1 MSLSKTTRSIWTI
14 LLSVIVWIVCL
25 AMKATKATLICVI
38 SVAMWLPMCLTANT
52 AVAADSNT
60 ASTVASSGNS
70 DKKADNSSDKA
81 KDGKKAGKASDK
93 VAGKAAGK
101 ANARSANNPN
111 ASNSA
116 DTDGADT
123 ADISAPSQTP
133 VFVDGPKNAFAKLQM
148 QNGVNNNLSNSAAK
162 GDGSVKG
169 LIDSAMMSAAEGM
182 ASQSGAYGAFVNTDR
197 ASSGN
202 RSSNSNRD
210 SNRNSKMEFRPGCY
224 KEYARSECI
233 TDDGDKMGHRASNG
247 ADMERR
253 PNPWSTVYSNFA
265 SPQGIYTE
273 NDPNFTPYPRGTYLQ
288 KRLRNLPYDAGKSGV
303 DPLAFNQLD
312 DVHDYIF
319 MKRTPKRDGS
329 GYIWDVLVNMG
340 ARIHGAAKALT
351 YFVVPKD
358 QKLDASNGQYDQYVE
373 RLHFNADN
381 RNCGKNWVNPN
392 GFCTD
397 EGTVKTPLEDSE
409 TLDKAWTRLGNGGT
423 IESVGVFEGGT
434 QSRRDDKNRKL
445 GLCESYGFDCYHST
459 NYAFPS
465 DGEHKGGTRLPPDG
479 SQRFNDTYIKLI
491 DNLFFELRGPDE
503 EPRAKIF
510 ALRNQFDEQKSPYS
524 YHIHYTTSDNGQYG
538 KLSTS
543 YYGAGTYYGNT
554 WHGPGTRYGQN
565 DPYQHNKKYSLA
577 DWRLGKGH
585 TTYEYTTLYQQWYGI
600 PNLVDMRVPH
610 FQFLRGTHLGPLT
623 SNNGQLL
630 AKTNN
635 IGVASLLF
643 RPSRQRVCEG
653 ANEDQCTGKV
663 WAKGQ
668 ISLYPKYNSADNK
681 YARGNR
687 WWRNPLDPNTHIN
700 TQDSSFGPHQMTV
713 KYWNDKLQMGSS
725 MPFKYDIIGQA
736 DVFRPLQT
744 EEWDG
749 NAKYRSQKDKLKNP
763 LDYVQYLDKKGD
775 IYEFA
780 HDLNPRLYWP
790 DSHSGRNIS
799 LYKDY
804 SDANETVYY
813 GSIKDGKNPNADD
826 HYGLEY
832 PLTEAY
838 NYNDELGASKAI
850 KDRAIYSVDW
860 TDEKGSVKKSDTL
873 QDAETKIAVK
883 VPVVNVVDPCEGD
896 DDKAADNAADN
907 DAEKSAEDD
916 ANKDG
921 GCKPQPLKNTKRYI
935 WKLYDA
941 PQGKSVDQKLSETE
955 KTEYYNRAVK
965 DFSKPVK
972 EEYATPTNS
981 NNDNRIMMQSD
992 KQPEVKPVYVLAK
1005 YAKIT
1010 YWDESKDVLPLV
1022 FTHIDS
1028 EKPTIDV
1035 NVSVDGGEPQ
1045 SVPESGL
1052 NVSVGSRVRFLVTGH
1067 DDMHVHMGTKEN
1079 VPHTNSTDVLEASKK
1094 WHNSFSKYDQSKQAC
1109 GKTACVDTL
1118 KDQSGYV
1125 TTNDPNGSPASAN
1138 DGPSKEFTFHAWDDA
1153 GNNVQKT
1160 VKLNIIDGNFIVPN
1174 VRWQKQND
1182 GKYVGKVTLSKNATS
1197 VKMLVVRIW
1206 GRGKTKPFEE
1216 KNGTQTDIYR
1226 TCNAR
1231 TDGCQGI
1238 MLHRQDEKHDWTQLN
1253 SQNDTTFT
1261 KIMPYEKEITFNPK
1275 TGEITIP
1282 ENLTEI
1288 GSRIYVGIGRY
1299 DGTINTSDHAVS
1311 QPLPLEMKWPDDGM
1325 VQVSPYELN
1334 PSEKQGL
1341 IDRIKQKNPRL
1352 FDYRK
1357 DEIGWSKDETKYL
1370 GGKSDKYS
1378 CANNTKQYKICLSV
1392 TPDGKN
1398 TGQNKSGSEKTFNVV
1413 KATGTGT
1420 DTQDDQKQE
1429 TVLDPKQK
1437 KITRFVNIRA
1447 DYDWSYG
1454 SGKIN
1459 GRNTD
1464 DGFMWYGRDENSTQF
1479 LVYRF
1484 NINQGK
1490 NFNTNDALSLFK
1502 GTKKKWLKDQIQPS
1516 LYDMFTGKDDAT
1528 SKIGVEG
1535 AWNNGWNGLPKRA
1548 QDDGNNARSY
1558 AKCPLHETDKNKKC
1572 SEDSQ
1577 RGEWVNIVD
1586 LVNENLGGAITI
1598 DTNNIT
1604 DKNSSLQPQGYLM
1617 PGGEGYNQQASGA
1630 NLGSA
1635 ILKNGQKT
1643 PIRTQLYIFN
1653 GRPWKDL
1660 EARGEGDKT
1669 QTPNVINVWFVPVDK
1684 NKPWISL
1691 KDANKKLL
1699 GECNP
1704 TKDKADSCGTAT
1716 NIDMNKTDITKQSG
1730 LFNVVDLLAMDDDFN
1745 VANPETHVSEA
1756 LKNTLSIDIE
1766 ADGVGITDPKTK
1778 KAPRVRFVT
1787 GGNINKELLR
1797 AFIEKWRGNDATKS
1811 PTFKMIAQVTDDS
1824 RNKSNEAVVGKFK
1837 FTWTVAKAPIV
1848 RAYDGHHYGDSSK
1861 SVVWL
1866 HDWEGAVADRYYNA
1880 VSVVA
1885 GENATRLVVYFT
1897 RALQEKSASLQS
1909 NNSNNLMY
1917 SFGAQSSLSSNN
1929 AASASDTDTSEA
1941 LALCKSESTNKWE
1954 VCEGYTLPQGAT
1966 LNSNDE
1972 GKNNSAIIF
1981 NLGILA
1987 PGSVVRARDRAG
1999 SYGPWSYMPG
2009 VKSGNLD
2016 ELSNN
2021 TNSSQS
2027 GDSENPTHVSSSV
2040 DSNSTNNDASN
2051 VLKEKE
2057 EDMRNVLSADSM
2069 VAQRSNVCR
2078 PETKAPKEWNSPSDC
2093 VFFPVVVNKKVVQV
2107 HPLLL
2112 NDSEKRAVNHVLRNG
2127 NAGGKWLGFGDADR
2141 LISVDD
2147 NDTLSANQSEVAW
2160 KRGQYV
2166 APTEQKDKRNNY
2178 SDAAGNEQDS
2188 FILLRGWR
2196 RRNVTP
2202 EPRYNVVTRFARL
2215 RSVGNS
2221 DADSADYTITW
2232 DKKKPYI
2239 GERSS
2244 DPGFELV
2251 GAPGHQS
2258 LVYRYNASSS
2268 GQIGLG
2274 DLQNALKLMPV
2285 KLEEA
2290 TKNKTGKELQEAKD
2304 AFAKIQ
2310 PSLRVVNGTDK
2321 GDAEHNENG
2330 FKRPGFFT
2338 LNDEFTNAPDLV
2350 TANGYYGGGNS
2361 VSVRNS
2367 NNGMSASV
2375 LKDKYKDMAPKSTDI
2390 PEWGIGDVNSSKFTL
2405 DKVLGGLDGIKY
2417 VNNSS
2422 NSSHYVLSLS
2432 NRYARESLQ
2441 GTYGYEAK
2449 SDFSD
2454 IAGAQSILPVYVV
2467 PIDVIKP
2474 KVKAKGSLQTSTM
2487 DKPYEVT
2494 ANDIKF
2500 TFTGNPDANGKVK
2513 GKELLVDTSDDF
2525 DSRDVVEKNLQVCVR
2540 WMNNNKPQDKDC
2552 TPILKRD
2559 NSGNAS
2565 VDSEALQ
2572 RLLITNRNTAVYAVY
2587 AQTKDKSENK
2597 SEHYDAGK
2605 DDANAIIGYIKITGI
2620 NVSPIPL
2627 PFTGGNAAIT
2637 YTFLFGILMALFI
2650 ASGAFGRR
2658 GWLASVLS
2666 GNGISGELTYSKH
2679 CNASA
2684 ESLRCGRLFGG
2695 RKLFGIIYKNR
2706 H

>member
-1 MSLSKTTRSIWTI
+1 MRSIWTV
-14 LLSVIVWIVCL
+14 LLSVIVWIGRL
-25 AMKATKATLICVI
+25 AQQATKAALIFLI

-52 AVAADSNT
+52 AVAAESNT
-60 ASTVASSGNS
+60 AETVASSGNAG
-70 DKKADNSSDKA
+70 KKAD
-81 KDGKKAGKASDK
+81 
-93 VAGKAAGK
+93 AGKAAGK
-101 ANARSANNPN
+101 SGDKPKSDAKTNAK
-111 ASNSA
+111 SA
-116 DTDGADT
+116 DNSNVNAAADN
-123 ADISAPSQTP
+123 ANISAPSQPP
-133 VFVDGPKNAFAKLQM
+133 VFVDGQSNAFAKMQM
-148 QNGVNNNLSNSAAK
+148 QNGVNNNLSNRAAK
-162 GDGSVKG
+162 GDGAVKG
-169 LIDSAMMSAAEGM
+169 LIDSAMMSAVEGM
-182 ASQSGAYGAFVNTDR
+182 ASQSVADGAFVNTDR

-202 RSSNSNRD
+202 RSSNNNRD

-224 KEYARSECI
+224 RQYSRSECI
-233 TDDGDKMGHRASNG
+233 TDDGDEMGHRASNG
-247 ADMERR
+247 ADMERGQ
-253 PNPWSTVYSNFA
+253 NPWSTVYSNFA
-265 SPQGIYTE
+265 SPQGRYTE

-288 KRLRNLPYDAGKSGV
+288 KRLRNLPYDAGRNGV

-319 MKRTPKRDGS
+319 IKRTPKRDGK

-340 ARIHGAAKALT
+340 ARIHGAANALT

-373 RLHFNADN
+373 RLHFDATKRTCSKD
-381 RNCGKNWVNPN
+381 WVNPN
-392 GFCTD
+392 GFCVD
-397 EGTVKTPLEDSE
+397 KGVQREPLSNGE
-409 TLDKAWTRLGNGGT
+409 TLDKAWYRLKNN
-423 IESVGVFEGGT
+423 SVISSDAAVYNGGT
-434 QSRRDDKNRKL
+434 QSKNENKNRGL
-445 GLCESYGFDCYHST
+445 GLCHTGYGFDCYHST
-459 NYAFPS
+459 NYGFPS
-465 DGEHKGGTRLPPDG
+465 DGEHLTGTRLPPDG
-479 SQRFNDTYIKLI
+479 RQRFNQTYIDLI
-491 DNLFFELRGPDE
+491 DHLYLELRGPDSPE
-503 EPRAKIF
+503 KSKIF
-510 ALRNQFDEQKSPYS
+510 TLTNKIDDKTSPYS
-524 YHIHYTTSDNGQYG
+524 YHIHYTTSDNGKYG
-538 KLSTS
+538 ALSTS
-543 YYGAGTYYGNT
+543 YYGAGTYYGDKWGSPT
-554 WHGPGTRYGQN
+554 TRYGRS
-565 DPYQHNKKYSLA
+565 DPYGRAKPYSLFQ
-577 DWRLGKGH
+577 WRGGKGH
-585 TTYEYTTLYQQWYGI
+585 TDYEYTTLYQQWYGI

-630 AKTNN
+630 AHTNN
-635 IGVASLLF
+635 IGVTSLLF
-643 RPSRQRVCEG
+643 YPSQQRVCDKADES
-653 ANEDQCTGKV
+653 QCTGQV

-668 ISLYPKYNSADNK
+668 ISLSPKYNSADNK

-687 WWRNPLDPNTHIN
+687 WWRIPLDPNTNIN
-700 TQDSSFGPHQMTV
+700 TQDSSFGSHQMTV

-744 EEWDG
+744 EEWNDKS
-749 NAKYRSQKDKLKNP
+749 KYRSPKTSLGKAE
-763 LDYVQYLDKKGD
+763 DYVKYLDSKLG
-775 IYEFA
+775 IYDFA
-780 HDLNPRLYWP
+780 IALNPRIYMP
-790 DSHSGRNIS
+790 DAHTQKNIDN
-799 LYKDY
+799 Y
-804 SDANETVYY
+804 ANYADDVDSVYY
-813 GSIKDGKNPNADD
+813 GSIKDGKIPGDN
-826 HYGLEY
+826 HGLEY
-832 PLTEAY
+832 PL
-838 NYNDELGASKAI
+838 NDSYFDGGNGANAAI
-850 KDRAIYSVDW
+850 KDRAIYSVEW
-860 TDEKGSVKKSDTL
+860 TDKTGNDKKSDTL
-873 QDAETKIAVK
+873 QDAETKVAVK
-883 VPVVNVVDPCEGD
+883 VPVVNVVNPCKGD
-896 DDKAADNAADN
+896 DDKAADKS
-907 DAEKSAEDD
+907 AEKSAQDD
-916 ANKDG
+916 AAAKNKDG
-921 GCKPQPLKNTKRYI
+921 QECQFRPLNDTKRYI

-941 PQGKSVDQKLSETE
+941 PKGKSVDQALTSDE
-955 KTEYYNRAVK
+955 KARYAQLAKN

-972 EEYATPTNS
+972 EEYATPTNT
-981 NNDNRIMMQSD
+981 NNDNRIMMQSGATPD
-992 KQPEVKPVYVLAK
+992 VKPVYVLAK

-1022 FTHIDS
+1022 FTHVDG

-1035 NVSVDGGEPQ
+1035 KVSVDGGEPQ
-1045 SVPESGL
+1045 SVPEGGL

-1079 VPHTNSTDVLEASKK
+1079 VPHTNSTDVLEASRK
-1094 WHNSFSKYDQSKQAC
+1094 WHNSFSKYDQSSKAC
-1109 GKTACVDTL
+1109 GKTACANTL

-1125 TTNDPNGSPASAN
+1125 TIDDSNGSPASAI
-1138 DGPSKEFTFHAWDDA
+1138 DVPSKEFTFHAWDDA

-1216 KNGTQTDIYR
+1216 EKDGTPTNIYKK
-1226 TCNAR
+1226 CNDRA
-1231 TDGCQGI
+1231 DGCQGI
-1238 MLHRQDEKHDWTQLN
+1238 ILNRQNAN
-1253 SQNDTTFT
+1253 SNWANFITDDNKKYFT
-1261 KIMPYEKEITFNPK
+1261 KLPQGDGIDFKENN
-1275 TGEITIP
+1275 GSLEITIP
-1282 ENLTEI
+1282 ETQAEI
-1288 GSRIYVGIGRY
+1288 GSRIYVGIGRS
-1299 DGTINTSDHAVS
+1299 DGGINTSDHAVS
-1311 QPLPLEMKWPDDGM
+1311 QPLPLEMNWPDDGM
-1325 VQVSPYELN
+1325 VQVNPYELN

-1341 IDRIKQKNPRL
+1341 IERIKQKNPRL

-1357 DEIGWSKDETKYL
+1357 DEIGWSKDETKTL
-1370 GGKSDKYS
+1370 GGGNDKYS
-1378 CANNTKQYKICLSV
+1378 CTNDTKQYKICLSV
-1392 TPDGKN
+1392 TPDTKN
-1398 TGQNKSGSEKTFNVV
+1398 TTQGKSGSEKTFKVV
-1413 KATGTGT
+1413 KATGTGK
-1420 DTQDDQKQE
+1420 DTADDQKQE

-1437 KITRFVNIRA
+1437 KITRFVDIRR
-1447 DYDWSYG
+1447 DYDWSY
-1454 SGKIN
+1454 SGKIK
-1459 GRNTD
+1459 GRDSD

-1484 NINQGK
+1484 NINQGDNK

-1516 LYDMFTGKDDAT
+1516 LYQSLNTNDADST
-1528 SKIGVEG
+1528 IKTAIE
-1535 AWNNGWNGLPKRA
+1535 NLWNGYTRMPQRG
-1548 QDDGNNARSY
+1548 DGIGYARKLANGS
-1558 AKCPLHETDKNKKC
+1558 
-1572 SEDSQ
+1572 
-1577 RGEWVNIVD
+1577 RGEWVNVVD
-1586 LVNENLGGAITI
+1586 LVRQDSLGGGLGIN
-1598 DTNNIT
+1598 TNGIT
-1604 DKNSSLQPQGYLM
+1604 DKNSFLQPQGYVI
-1617 PGGEGYNQQASGA
+1617 PGGEDYNQQASGA

-1643 PIRTQLYIFN
+1643 PMRTQLYIFN
-1653 GRPWKDL
+1653 GNPWRELD
-1660 EARGEGDKT
+1660 ARGEGDNNK
-1669 QTPNVINVWFVPVDK
+1669 TPNVINVWFVPVDK
-1684 NKPWISL
+1684 NKPWISV
-1691 KDANKKLL
+1691 KDPNDAHKKLL

-1704 TKDKADSCGTAT
+1704 TKAKADSCGTAT
-1716 NIDMNKTDITKQSG
+1716 TIDMNKTDITKQSG
-1730 LFNVVDLLAMDDDFN
+1730 LFNVVDLLGMDDDFN
-1745 VANPETHVSEA
+1745 VANPDTHVSEA

-1766 ADGVGITDPKTK
+1766 ADGVKDPKTG

-1787 GGNINKELLR
+1787 NGNINKELLR
-1797 AFIEKWRGNDATKS
+1797 AFIEKWRGKDAAKS
-1811 PTFKMIAQVTDDS
+1811 ATFKMIAQVTDDS
-1824 RNKSNEAVVGKFK
+1824 GNKSDEAVVGKFK
-1837 FTWTVAKAPIV
+1837 FTWTVVDSPIV
-1848 RAYDGHHYGDSSK
+1848 RAYDGHHYGDSSSSK
-1861 SVVWL
+1861 VWL
-1866 HDWEGAVADRYYNA
+1866 HDWEGAVANNYYNA

-1885 GENATRLVVYFT
+1885 GKDATRLVVYFT
-1897 RALQEKSASLQS
+1897 RAEKAKLASLQS
-1909 NNSNNLMY
+1909 SNNLM
-1917 SFGAQSSLSSNN
+1917 SSLGAQDNLSSNN
-1929 AASASDTDTSEA
+1929 ATSASDADTSEA
-1941 LALCKSESTNKWE
+1941 LALCRTKSTDNWQ
-1954 VCEGYTLPQGAT
+1954 VCEGYKLPQGVV
-1966 LNSNDE
+1966 LNSKDE
-1972 GKNNSAIIF
+1972 GKNNSEIIF
-1981 NLGILA
+1981 NAGFLA

-1999 SYGPWSYMPG
+1999 SYGPWSDMPG

-2027 GDSENPTHVSSSV
+2027 GGSENPTHASSAV
-2040 DSNSTNNDASN
+2040 DSAQTGGTESN
-2051 VLKEKE
+2051 ALKE

-2069 VAQRSNVCR
+2069 VAQRSSVCR
-2078 PETKAPKEWNSPSDC
+2078 PETKAPKDWSSPSDC

-2112 NDSEKRAVNHVLRNG
+2112 NDSEKHAVNYVLRNG
-2127 NAGGKWLGFGDADR
+2127 NSGGKWLGFGDADS

-2147 NDTLSANQSEVAW
+2147 DDTLSANQSEVAW

-2166 APTEQKDKRNNY
+2166 APSEQKDKRKNY

-2215 RSVGNS
+2215 RSVGDS
-2221 DADSADYTITW
+2221 TADSADYKITW
-2232 DKKKPYI
+2232 DEKKPYI
-2239 GERSS
+2239 GERSN

-2251 GAPGHQS
+2251 GKPGHQS
-2258 LVYRYNASSS
+2258 LVYRYNASSK

-2290 TKNKTGKELQEAKD
+2290 TNGKSGNELKKAED

-2361 VSVRNS
+2361 VSVRNPD
-2367 NNGMSASV
+2367 GMSASV
-2375 LKDKYKDMAPKSTDI
+2375 LKDKYTDMAPKSTDI
-2390 PEWGIGDVNSSKFTL
+2390 PQWGTSDVNSSKFTL
-2405 DKVLGGLDGIKY
+2405 DKVLGGLEGIKY

-2467 PIDVIKP
+2467 PVDVIKP
-2474 KVKAKGSLQTSTM
+2474 KAESIGSLKTSTM

-2500 TFTGNPDANGKVK
+2500 TFTGNPDKSDKVNS
-2513 GKELLVDTSDDF
+2513 KELLVDASDDF

-2540 WMNNNKPQDKDC
+2540 KLNNRVPVEDNC

-2559 NSGNAS
+2559 TNGNAS
-2565 VDSEALQ
+2565 VDTEALQ
-2572 RLLITNRNTAVYAVY
+2572 SLLITNRNTAVYAVY

-2597 SEHYDAGK
+2597 SEYYDAGK
-2605 DDANAIIGYIKITGI
+2605 DDKKAIIGYIKITGI

-2684 ESLRCGRLFGG
+2684 ESLRKSRLFDWFS
-2695 RKLFGIIYKNR
+2695 R
-2706 H
+2706 

>member
-1 MSLSKTTRSIWTI
+1 MRNTWTI
-14 LLSVIVWIVCL
+14 VLNVLARIGNATQSAIRAKRDAVRTLS
-25 AMKATKATLICVI
+25 ATVRTLSNAVMRALRAILICALA
-38 SVAMWLPMCLTANT
+38 VAMWLPMCLTADT
-52 AVAADSNT
+52 ALAADT
-60 ASTVASSGNS
+60 AKSSVHSAIKRSETKRAATKSAATKRSETAPAPVSGGSLMQPAPSPVFVNGDDS
-70 DKKADNSSDKA
+70 VFARFQNGGGYIGSANGVTNSSDINSSDA
-81 KDGKKAGKASDK
+81 KSENDT
-93 VAGKAAGK
+93 
-101 ANARSANNPN
+101 RS
-111 ASNSA
+111 
-116 DTDGADT
+116 
-123 ADISAPSQTP
+123 
-133 VFVDGPKNAFAKLQM
+133 
-148 QNGVNNNLSNSAAK
+148 
-162 GDGSVKG
+162 
-169 LIDSAMMSAAEGM
+169 LIDNALMSAAEGM

-224 KEYARSECI
+224 RQYARSECI
-233 TDDGDKMGHRASNG
+233 TDDGDQMGHRASHG

-253 PNPWSTVYSNFA
+253 DNPWREDSGYDQ
-265 SPQGIYTE
+265 PQGIYTN

-288 KRLRNLPYDAGKSGV
+288 KRIRNLAYLMSKNGV
-303 DPLAFNQLD
+303 DSLNRIQLD

-319 MKRTPKRDGS
+319 MKRTPKRDGN

-358 QKLDASNGQYDQYVE
+358 QSLDASNGQYDQYVE
-373 RLHFNADN
+373 RLHFNATRRD
-381 RNCGKNWVNPN
+381 CGKNWVNPN

-397 EGTVKTPLEDSE
+397 EGTARTPLSDGE
-409 TLDKAWTRLGNGGT
+409 TLDKAWTRLGKVGT

-434 QSRRDDKNRKL
+434 QRSRNDSNRGL

-459 NYAFPS
+459 NYGFPS

-479 SQRFNDTYIKLI
+479 SQRFNDTYVKLI

-524 YHIHYTTSDNGQYG
+524 YHIHYTTSNNGKYG

-554 WHGPGTRYGQN
+554 WHGLATRYGQN

-653 ANEDQCTGKV
+653 ANEDQCKGTV

-668 ISLYPKYNSADNK
+668 ISLSPKYNSSDNK

-687 WWRNPLDPNTHIN
+687 WWRTPLDPNTNIN
-700 TQDSSFGPHQMTV
+700 TQDSSFGSHQMTV
-713 KYWNDKLQMGSS
+713 NYWNDQLQMGSS

-744 EEWDG
+744 QEWKD
-749 NAKYRSQKDKLKNP
+749 NAPYRSQKDKLKNP

-775 IYEFA
+775 VYEFA

-813 GSIKDGKNPNADD
+813 GSIKDGKNPNGD

-850 KDRAIYSVDW
+850 KDRAIYSVEW
-860 TDEKGSVKKSDTL
+860 TDKKGNDKKSDTL

-883 VPVVNVVDPCEGD
+883 VPVVNVVDPCKGD
-896 DDKAADNAADN
+896 DDKAADNAADD

-916 ANKDG
+916 ANAKNKDG
-921 GCKPQPLKNTKRYI
+921 GCKPQPLENTKRYI

-941 PQGKSVDQKLSETE
+941 PQGKSVDQALTNSE
-955 KTEYYNRAVK
+955 KSKYAQLAKSY
-965 DFSKPVK
+965 FSKPVK
-972 EEYATPTNS
+972 EEYATPTNPH
-981 NNDNRIMMQSD
+981 NDNRIMMQSGM
-992 KQPEVKPVYVLAK
+992 QPEVKPVYVLAK

-1022 FTHIDS
+1022 FTHVDA

-1035 NVSVDGGEPQ
+1035 KVSVDGGEPQ
-1045 SVPESGL
+1045 SVPEGGL

-1079 VPHTNSTDVLEASKK
+1079 VPNTNSTDVLEASKK
-1094 WHNSFSKYDQSKQAC
+1094 WSGSFSKYDQSKQAC
-1109 GKTACVDTL
+1109 GKTACADTL

-1125 TTNDPNGSPASAN
+1125 TINDPNGSPAGRN
-1138 DGPSKEFTFHAWDDA
+1138 DVPSKEFTFHAWDDA

-1216 KNGTQTDIYR
+1216 EKDGTPTNIYKKCSDR
-1226 TCNAR
+1226 S
-1231 TDGCQGI
+1231 DGCQGI
-1238 MLHRQDEKHDWTQLN
+1238 MLHREDEKHDWVQIN

-1282 ENLTEI
+1282 ENLAEI
-1288 GSRIYVGIGRY
+1288 GSRIYVGIGT
-1299 DGTINTSDHAVS
+1299 DTGQINTSKHAVS
-1311 QPLPLEMKWPDDGM
+1311 QPLPLDMKWPDDGM
-1325 VQVSPYELN
+1325 VQVNPYELN

-1341 IDRIKQKNPRL
+1341 IERIKQKNPRL

-1357 DEIGWSKDETKYL
+1357 DEIGWSKDETKTL
-1370 GGKSDKYS
+1370 GGKNDKYS
-1378 CANNTKQYKICLSV
+1378 CKDDKKQYKICLSV

-1447 DYDWSYG
+1447 DYDWLIY
-1454 SGKIN
+1454 N
-1459 GRNTD
+1459 GDKLPGRDSD
-1464 DGFMWYGRDENSTQF
+1464 DGFYWYGSDPDSTQY
-1479 LVYRF
+1479 LVYKF

-1502 GTKKKWLKDQIQPS
+1502 GRKKKWLKDQIQPS
-1516 LYDMFTGKDDAT
+1516 LYPLNTDDADST
-1528 SKIGVEG
+1528 NKATIENLWGGYNSM
-1535 AWNNGWNGLPKRA
+1535 PKRG
-1548 QDDGNNARSY
+1548 DDIGYARKVNN
-1558 AKCPLHETDKNKKC
+1558 T
-1572 SEDSQ
+1572 
-1577 RGEWVNIVD
+1577 RGDWVNVVD
-1586 LVNENLGGAITI
+1586 LVKYDSLGGGLGIN
-1598 DTNNIT
+1598 TNGIT
-1604 DKNSSLQPQGYLM
+1604 DKNNFVQPQGYIM
-1617 PGGEGYNQQASGA
+1617 PGGKDYNQQASGI
-1630 NLGSA
+1630 NLRSVILNKNSA
-1635 ILKNGQKT
+1635 VPEG
-1643 PIRTQLYIFN
+1643 RTQLYIFN
-1653 GRPWKDL
+1653 GKPWKDL
-1660 EARGEGDKT
+1660 EARDEGDKN

-1684 NKPWISL
+1684 NKPWISV
-1691 KDANKKLL
+1691 KDPSKKLL

-1704 TKDKADSCGTAT
+1704 TKAKADSCGTPT
-1716 NIDMNKTDITKQSG
+1716 TIDMNKTDITKQSG
-1730 LFNVVDLLAMDDDFN
+1730 LFNVVDLLGMDDDFN
-1745 VANPETHVSEA
+1745 VANPNTHVSEA

-1766 ADGVGITDPKTK
+1766 ADGVTDPKTK
-1778 KAPRVRFVT
+1778 KAPRARFVT
-1787 GGNINKELLR
+1787 DGNINKELLR

-1824 RNKSNEAVVGKFK
+1824 GNKSNEAVVGKFK
-1837 FTWTVAKAPIV
+1837 FSWTVAKAPIV

-1861 SVVWL
+1861 SGVWL
-1866 HDWEGAVADRYYNA
+1866 HDWEGAVADKYYNA

-1897 RALQEKSASLQS
+1897 RAEKAKLASLQS
-1909 NNSNNLMY
+1909 SNSLM
-1917 SFGAQSSLSSNN
+1917 SSLGSHDNLSSNN

-1941 LALCKSESTNKWE
+1941 LALCRAKSTDNWQ
-1954 VCEGYTLPQGAT
+1954 VCGGYTLPQGVV
-1966 LNSNDE
+1966 LNSKDE

-1981 NLGILA
+1981 NAGFLA
-1987 PGSVVRARDRAG
+1987 PGSVMRARNRAG
-1999 SYGPWSYMPG
+1999 SYGPWSDMPG

-2027 GDSENPTHVSSSV
+2027 GGSENPTHASSAV
-2040 DSNSTNNDASN
+2040 DSAQTGGNESN
-2051 VLKEKE
+2051 ALKE

-2069 VAQRSNVCR
+2069 VAQRSSVCR
-2078 PETKAPKEWNSPSDC
+2078 PETKAPKDWSSPSDC

-2147 NDTLSANQSEVAW
+2147 DETLSANQSEVAW
-2160 KRGQYV
+2160 KRGEYT
-2166 APTEQKDKRNNY
+2166 APSEQKDKRNNY
-2178 SDAAGNEQDS
+2178 SKEAGSEQDS

-2215 RSVGNS
+2215 RSVGDS
-2221 DADSADYTITW
+2221 AADSADYKIEW
-2232 DKKKPYI
+2232 DKNKPYV
-2239 GERSS
+2239 GERSD

-2251 GAPGHQS
+2251 GASGHQS
-2258 LVYRYNASSS
+2258 LVYRYNASTKNK
-2268 GQIGLG
+2268 QIDLNQ
-2274 DLQNALKLMPV
+2274 LQNALTLKPNIPNSMSEDEF
-2285 KLEEA
+2285 K
-2290 TKNKTGKELQEAKD
+2290 
-2304 AFAKIQ
+2304 KIQ
-2310 PSLRVVNGTDK
+2310 PSLRVVNGADK
-2321 GDAEHNENG
+2321 ENG
-2330 FKRPGFFT
+2330 EQKKQITVPLAGGKTRTDQFGHDDGSYFFT
-2338 LNDEFTNAPDLV
+2338 LNGEYINIPDLV
-2350 TANGYYGGGNS
+2350 VGNGNYGGGS
-2361 VSVRNS
+2361 GVRVSGTE
-2367 NNGMSASV
+2367 GMDHATLGTNYSTMSP
-2375 LKDKYKDMAPKSTDI
+2375 KDITVNKWCEGSDTANPNCKT
-2390 PEWGIGDVNSSKFTL
+2390 VNSESFKL
-2405 DKVLGGLDGIKY
+2405 EKVLGGNKNIETADDVTGTSKKAIAPVY
-2417 VNNSS
+2417 A
-2422 NSSHYVLSLS
+2422 LSLS
-2432 NRYARESLQ
+2432 NGWAMRSLKN
-2441 GTYGYEAK
+2441 TYGY
-2449 SDFSD
+2449 D
-2454 IAGAQSILPVYVV
+2454 AQTHFKNVASATSLIPVYVV
-2467 PIDVIKP
+2467 PVDVIKP
-2474 KVKAKGSLQTSTM
+2474 KAESIGSLNKSTM
-2487 DKPYEVT
+2487 SKPYEVT

-2500 TFTGNPDANGKVK
+2500 TFTGNPDANGKVNS
-2513 GKELLVDTSDDF
+2513 KELLVNASDDF

-2565 VDSEALQ
+2565 VDADELQ
-2572 RLLITNRNTAVYAVY
+2572 KLLISHGNTAVYAVY

-2597 SEHYDAGK
+2597 SVGYDESKEKAP
-2605 DDANAIIGYIKITGI
+2605 IIGYIKITGI

-2684 ESLRCGRLFGG
+2684 ESLRCSR
-2695 RKLFGIIYKNR
+2695 LFGIIYKNR